1 MARLGQGMQ
10 LERIVL
16 YALGTFVCYPWKPL
30 LNAVLGTRERRAAAP
45 HAGRLTELTT
55 PSQPHLP
62 APHTAPL
69 RTLCRL

>member
-1 MARLGQGMQ
+1 MQ

-30 LNAVLGTRERRAAAP
+30 LNAVLGTRERRAAAAGRRTSP